1 MAGSLCF
8 LTQFMRFHECLFLD
22 VISWIFSSKNDF
34 LVLLTIPLNFLEFE
48 IDLDVQYELNSLP
61 YSSFHQA
68 LEHLVILTYLEYFF
82 QRFSIINANSY
93 IILSSDLL
101 LCISEV
107 SMLLTLFLSLLTN
120 SFSSSLFLIMAYYL
134 SWTLC

>member
-8 LTQFMRFHECLFLD
+8 LTQFIRSHGYLFLD
-22 VISWIFSSKNDF
+22 MISWIYSSKNDF
-34 LVLLTIPLNFLEFE
+34 LVLLTIPLNFFQSE
-48 IDLDVQYELNSLP
+48 IDLDVKYEFNSLP

-68 LEHLVILTYLEYFF
+68 LEHLVILIYLEYFF
-82 QRFSIINANSY
+82 QRFSVINTNSY
-93 IILSSDLL
+93 TILSSDLV

-107 SMLLTLFLSLLTN
+107 SMLLTLFLSLLMK

-134 SWTLC
+134 S